1 MQIITDPAGK
11 ELKKHG
17 DSSFPFLVSYE
28 RLSGYET
35 GSFLWH
41 WHPEIELT
49 WFVSGQMEY
58 VVNDQRYIISE
69 GEGIFCNSN
78 ALHAGYMIDDQDCN
92 YISVTFHPKF
102 IYGYENSIL
111 QTKYVDFITSNE
123 FWSSLVLKPEIPWQN
138 EIIEY
143 IKEIYTLT
151 CQVQSSSDAFI
162 PGYEGIA
169 EQPELPTKVQD
180 IANGSDDL
188 YGEGVPIEHGA
199 NPDERFSSGGVD
211 HTHQYIV
218 ANALKILSNDKGNSA
233 FNGELNSSILMEA
246 TDWPDKLG
254 NETDAGT
261 FAGHFYDPDT
271 GKNWLG
277 QKSPTA
283 RTRAESYFQAAVN
296 AYRAGDVQLAMSNLG
311 KGTHYVSDL
320 NEPHHASNLTA
331 INSNHSAFEKYV
343 DKNRKS
349 YTIAGSSF
357 GSSVYTTALNTSTGD
372 LMYSAAKY
380 AKGLVAEAQKESS
393 YDSAGRKSV
402 QHAIQTVTQYMYKF
416 GKEVGIY

>member
-1 MQIITDPAGK
+1 MKLFIAM
-11 ELKKHG
+11 
-17 DSSFPFLVSYE
+17 VSV
-28 RLSGYET
+28 G
-35 GSFLWH
+35 
-41 WHPEIELT
+41 
-49 WFVSGQMEY
+49 
-58 VVNDQRYIISE
+58 
-69 GEGIFCNSN
+69 
-78 ALHAGYMIDDQDCN
+78 ALLGTMPVMA
-92 YISVTFHPKF
+92 
-102 IYGYENSIL
+102 
-111 QTKYVDFITSNE
+111 
-123 FWSSLVLKPEIPWQN
+123 
-138 EIIEY
+138 
-143 IKEIYTLT
+143 
-151 CQVQSSSDAFI
+151 
-162 PGYEGIA
+162 A

-180 IANGSDDL
+180 IANGSDEL
-188 YGEGVPIEHGA
+188 YGEGVPIEHGT

-233 FNGELNSSILMEA
+233 FNGELNSSTLWRQPTGRINLEMKQMQELLQDTFMILILE
-246 TDWPDKLG
+246 
-254 NETDAGT
+254 
-261 FAGHFYDPDT
+261 
-271 GKNWLG
+271 KNWLG

-416 GKEVGIY
+416 GKEVGIYK

>member
-1 MQIITDPAGK
+1 MGMR
-11 ELKKHG
+11 KKMKL
-17 DSSFPFLVSYE
+17 FIAMVSV
-28 RLSGYET
+28 G
-35 GSFLWH
+35 
-41 WHPEIELT
+41 
-49 WFVSGQMEY
+49 
-58 VVNDQRYIISE
+58 
-69 GEGIFCNSN
+69 
-78 ALHAGYMIDDQDCN
+78 ALLGTMPVMA
-92 YISVTFHPKF
+92 
-102 IYGYENSIL
+102 
-111 QTKYVDFITSNE
+111 
-123 FWSSLVLKPEIPWQN
+123 
-138 EIIEY
+138 
-143 IKEIYTLT
+143 
-151 CQVQSSSDAFI
+151 
-162 PGYEGIA
+162 A

-180 IANGSDDL
+180 IANGSDEL
-188 YGEGVPIEHGA
+188 YGEGVPIEHGT

-331 INSNHSAFEKYV
+331 VNSNHSAFEKYV

-349 YTIAGSSF
+349 YTIAGNSF
-357 GSSVYTTALNTSTGD
+357 NSSVYTTALNTSTGD
-372 LMYSAAKY
+372 LMYSAAKH
-380 AKGLVAEAQKESS
+380 AKGLAANAQNEST
-393 YDSAGRKSV
+393 YDSAGRRSV

>member
-1 MQIITDPAGK
+1 MGMR
-11 ELKKHG
+11 KKMKL
-17 DSSFPFLVSYE
+17 FIAMVSV
-28 RLSGYET
+28 G
-35 GSFLWH
+35 
-41 WHPEIELT
+41 
-49 WFVSGQMEY
+49 
-58 VVNDQRYIISE
+58 
-69 GEGIFCNSN
+69 
-78 ALHAGYMIDDQDCN
+78 ALLG
-92 YISVTFHPKF
+92 T
-102 IYGYENSIL
+102 
-111 QTKYVDFITSNE
+111 
-123 FWSSLVLKPEIPWQN
+123 IP
-138 EIIEY
+138 
-143 IKEIYTLT
+143 
-151 CQVQSSSDAFI
+151 VMA
-162 PGYEGIA
+162 A

-180 IANGSDDL
+180 IANGSDEL
-188 YGEGVPIEHGA
+188 YGEGVPIEHGT

-320 NEPHHASNLTA
+320 NEPHHASNLT
-331 INSNHSAFEKYV
+331 V
-343 DKNRKS
+343 DGNFRWQYKD
-349 YTIAGSSF
+349 F
-357 GSSVYTTALNTSTGD
+357 
-372 LMYSAAKY
+372 
-380 AKGLVAEAQKESS
+380 VACL
-393 YDSAGRKSV
+393 
-402 QHAIQTVTQYMYKF
+402 
-416 GKEVGIY
+416 

>member
-1 MQIITDPAGK
+1 MFFLEVGYKI
-11 ELKKHG
+11 KKKRRG
-17 DSSFPFLVSYE
+17 GMSMRKKMKLFIAMVSV
-28 RLSGYET
+28 G
-35 GSFLWH
+35 
-41 WHPEIELT
+41 
-49 WFVSGQMEY
+49 
-58 VVNDQRYIISE
+58 
-69 GEGIFCNSN
+69 
-78 ALHAGYMIDDQDCN
+78 
-92 YISVTFHPKF
+92 
-102 IYGYENSIL
+102 
-111 QTKYVDFITSNE
+111 
-123 FWSSLVLKPEIPWQN
+123 VLLGTIP
-138 EIIEY
+138 
-143 IKEIYTLT
+143 
-151 CQVQSSSDAFI
+151 VMA
-162 PGYEGIA
+162 A

-218 ANALKILSNDKGNSA
+218 ANALKILSNDQGNSA

-261 FAGHFYDPDT
+261 FAGHFYDPDS

-277 QKSPTA
+277 QTSPTA
-283 RTRAESYFQAAVN
+283 RTRAESYFQEAVN

-331 INSNHSAFEKYV
+331 VNSNHSAFEKYV

-349 YTIAGSSF
+349 YTIAGNSF
-357 GSSVYTTALNTSTGD
+357 NSSVYTTALNTSTGD
-372 LMYSAAKY
+372 LMYSAAKH
-380 AKGLVAEAQKESS
+380 AKGLAANAQNEST
-393 YDSAGRKSV
+393 YDSAGRRSV
-402 QHAIQTVTQYMYKF
+402 QHAIQTVSSNDTIRNEVNGMDQSLLSIKNKKFPSALPVLTMISSENVQNVPAWETAHRNQLDLESGNHQLYIVNGGHYIWYTNLTQVVQLIDEWRIENHF
-416 GKEVGIY
+416 